1 MDFTG
6 RYTIP
11 ASPEDVWIAL
21 NDAEVLKACVP
32 GCQALTKSD
41 ATRFDATATLKIGP
55 VKATFKAAIALTDMD
70 PPHRCVLK
78 GEGQGGV
85 AGFARGEAEVV
96 LTPEGDGTVLI
107 YTAKAAVGGKLAQ
120 IGQRLIDGA
129 ARQIAD
135 DFFSR
140 FAAALTAPI
149 PLDAEQADML
159 ATSPEFASTVA
170 GAGDVIDM
178 PRGEESLRREGVA
191 PEIWVVGLIGVIV
204 ILLVLFGVT
213 F

>member
-6 RYTIP
+6 RYAIP
-11 ASPEDVWIAL
+11 ASPDAVWAAL
-21 NDAEVLKACVP
+21 NDPEVLKACVP

-41 ATRFDATATLKIGP
+41 ATHFDATATLKIGP
-55 VKATFKAAIALTDMD
+55 VKATFKAAIALTEMD

-96 LTPEGDGTVLI
+96 LTPEGDGTVLV

-140 FAAALTAPI
+140 FAAALTAPVPI
-149 PLDAEQADML
+149 DAEQAE
-159 ATSPEFASTVA
+159 TCWSPLLPDFASAVA
-170 GAGDVIDM
+170 GASDVVDM
-178 PRGEESLRREGVA
+178 PTGEESVRRDGLA
-191 PEIWVVGLIGVIV
+191 PEVWVVGLIGVIV
-204 ILLVLFGVT
+204 ILLLLG
-213 F
+213 